1 MRVVL
6 PVILAVCM
14 FAAAGEL
21 TFSYNISLD
30 DVEMTTFEGYDFPLI
45 VNGFATF
52 SDGYPNLPGVPYSF
66 LIPQGTDL
74 YDVTVEIHGIQTIE
88 GNWNIDPVRSC
99 RLNEALGPR
108 TFNSSIYNSDEVF
121 PSEHALFMQSG
132 NKTGFR
138 VGNFVF
144 VPFRYRPLSGN
155 LSVITSAS
163 ITVTYR
169 EDASVERLSL
179 TDQQIDIA
187 KNGLWNIVSNPE
199 MLDLW
204 SPALSPKTWGPAWV
218 AISDIVNEGT
228 LAPLVAHRNTTTGSA
243 AFVSLDWIYSNY
255 TGYDTQE
262 QIRNY
267 LKDRFENYGL
277 VYALIVADFGETNRI
292 SSLSLSGETLNATAD
307 LYYSDLDGMWDGD
320 GDHNYGEYGDGLD
333 YYSDIYVG
341 RFSSNLET
349 RLEEMVNRTLAYEQ
363 TPTAGDWQKTALLL
377 GGLLWPPYGGEI
389 VCDSIAKRIPIDW
402 TIHKLYEIGTTHPD
416 NQIDLLNDGVSFC
429 EPTGHGYS
437 LGIYWYYNPNDDM
450 ISNVNY
456 TDLTNIDM
464 LPIMSS
470 IACLSGKLS
479 STSIAE
485 KLMYLPTGGAIAVMF
500 NSDNGWGLPPNLGP
514 SEVLEICISDQLFTH
529 EQQEIGVM
537 HSLAKDQMRAGPHV
551 YFEEFVLQ
559 EHNLLGDPALLFIPG
574 YLGVEDG
581 PELNVLLP
589 SLSAPVPN
597 PTVGS
602 CSIAYDMPSAC
613 ITEIAVYDITG
624 RVVGTIFSGILEAGS
639 GSVSFDGRD
648 NSGNLL
654 PSGCYVIVLTG
665 TSGSAASRMI
675 IVR

>member
-1 MRVVL
+1 MRIVLLVV
-6 PVILAVCM
+6 LAVCM
-14 FAAAGEL
+14 FATAGEL
-21 TFSYNISLD
+21 SFSYDISLS
-30 DVEMTTFEGYDFPLI
+30 DVEMTSFEGYDFPLI
-45 VNGFATF
+45 ENGYVTF
-52 SDGYPNLPGVPYSF
+52 DDGYPNLPGVPYSF
-66 LIPQGTDL
+66 LIPQGTVLEDI
-74 YDVTVEIHGIQTIE
+74 TVEIHEIQDIE
-88 GNWNIDPVRSC
+88 GNWTIDPIRYCS
-99 RLNEALGPR
+99 LNQMPGSR
-108 TFNSSIYNSDEVF
+108 TFISSIYNSDQVF

-132 NKTGFR
+132 SKTGFR

-144 VPFRYRPLSGN
+144 VPFKYRPLSGD

-187 KNGLWNIVSNPE
+187 KNGLRNIVSNPE

-204 SPALSPKTWGPAWV
+204 SPSLSPNLRGPAWV
-218 AISDIVNEGT
+218 VISDTLHEDL
-228 LAPLVAHRNTTTGSA
+228 LAPLVTHRNNTTGGSA
-243 AFVSLDWIYSNY
+243 AYVSLDWIYSNY

-277 VYALIVADFGETNRI
+277 IYALIVGDFGETHRV
-292 SSLSLSGETLNATAD
+292 SSLTISGQSLDATTD
-307 LYYSDLDGMWDGD
+307 LYYSDLDGTWDGD
-320 GDHNYGEYGDGLD
+320 GDHLYGEYSDGLD

-341 RFSSNLET
+341 RFSSNMQD
-349 RLEEMVNRTLAYEQ
+349 RLEQMVNRTLAYEQ
-363 TPTAGDWQKTALLL
+363 TPTAGTWQNTALLL
-377 GGLLWPPYGGEI
+377 GGLLWPPYGGQT
-389 VCDSIAKRIPIDW
+389 VCDTIAKRIPLDW
-402 TIHKLYEIGTTHPD
+402 TVHKLYEVGSTHPN
-416 NQIDLLNDGVSFC
+416 NQIDLMNEGVSFC

-437 LGIYWYYNPNDDM
+437 MGTFWYYDPDDM

-456 TDLTNIDM
+456 LDLTNIDM
-464 LPIMSS
+464 LPVISS
-470 IACLSGKLS
+470 IACLAGKLS
-479 STSIAE
+479 ATCIAE
-485 KLMYLPTGGAIAVMF
+485 KLMYLPTGGAVAVMF
-500 NSDNGWGLPPNLGP
+500 NSGNGWGLPPNLGP
-514 SEVLEICISDQLFTH
+514 SEILEICISDQLFTY

-602 CSIAYDMPSAC
+602 CYIAYDMPSAGM
-613 ITEIAVYDITG
+613 TEIAVYDITG
-624 RVVGTIFSGILEAGS
+624 RAVGTIFSGTLQAGS

-654 PSGCYVIVLTG
+654 PSGCYTVVLTG
-665 TSGSAASRMI
+665 TSGSAATRMMLI
-675 IVR
+675 R